1 MSPATGAP
9 PAAGWHGKL
18 PALGDF
24 ATRRLDGAFVQV
36 WDAWLATG
44 LAALAR
50 QPGWLD
56 AYLAS
61 PVWRFVLLPGAL
73 PAAQGAAPAALAW
86 AGVLMP
92 SVDRVGRY
100 YPLTL
105 AHPLDGLPAT
115 AGAVDALL
123 RWLAA
128 LDDAAAD
135 ALHGDWSIDTLDAQ
149 LARIGA
155 PPAAAQPRPAGCFD
169 GRGPIEALSL
179 AAPGDPGALLAAQAA
194 ALWHGA
200 MRGRA
205 FWHAAAGPG
214 APRLLVSDGLAPEL
228 PAELFGPGTGP
239 VSASVFVA
247 AAVLA
252 ARPTPGASP
261 R

>member
-1 MSPATGAP
+1 MSPATGAAS
-9 PAAGWHGKL
+9 AAGWHGKL
-18 PALGDF
+18 PTLGDF

-36 WDAWLATG
+36 WDAWLASG

-50 QPGWLD
+50 QPAWLD

-61 PVWRFVLLPGAL
+61 PVWRFVLMPGAL
-73 PAAQGAAPAALAW
+73 PAVVPGTAPSGTAW

-105 AHPLDGLPAT
+105 AHPLDALPAT
-115 AGAVDALL
+115 ADAVDALL

-128 LDDAAAD
+128 LDDAAVD
-135 ALHGDWSIDTLDAQ
+135 ALHGDWTIDTLDAA
-149 LARIGA
+149 LACIGA
-155 PPAAAQPRPAGCFD
+155 PPAQAPPQPAGRVD
-169 GRGPIEALSL
+169 GGGDVEALSL
-179 AAPGDPGALLAAQAA
+179 AAPGDLAALLAAQAA

-200 MRGRA
+200 MRGRG

-228 PAELFGPGTGP
+228 PAQLFGSGP
-239 VSASVFVA
+239 APVPVPVAVPAAVA
-247 AAVLA
+247 AFRSA
-252 ARPTPGASP
+252 
-261 R
+261 

>member
-1 MSPATGAP
+1 MT
-9 PAAGWHGKL
+9 AGWHGKL
-18 PALGDF
+18 PTLGDF

-36 WDAWLATG
+36 WDAWLAAG

-73 PAAQGAAPAALAW
+73 PAAHGAAPSTSAAW

-135 ALHGDWSIDTLDAQ
+135 ALHGDWSIDTLDAE

-155 PPAAAQPRPAGCFD
+155 PPAASQPPSAATAADALG
-169 GRGPIEALSL
+169 GRGAIEALPF
-179 AAPGDPGALLAAQAA
+179 AAPGDLVALLGAQAA
-194 ALWHGA
+194 ALWHGT
-200 MRGRA
+200 MGGRA
-205 FWHAAAGPG
+205 LWHAAAGPD

-228 PAELFGPGTGP
+228 PAALFGPPVATAPAPAAAATP
-239 VSASVFVA
+239 VSV
-247 AAVLA
+247 
-252 ARPTPGASP
+252 PT
-261 R
+261 

>member
-1 MSPATGAP
+1 MSPATGAL

-36 WDAWLATG
+36 WDAWLAAG
-44 LAALAR
+44 LAALALR
-50 QPGWLD
+50 PGWLD
-56 AYLAS
+56 DYLAS

-73 PAAQGAAPAALAW
+73 PAAHGAAPSAAW

-135 ALHGDWSIDTLDAQ
+135 ALHGDWSIDTLDAE
-149 LARIGA
+149 LARIGV
-155 PPAAAQPRPAGCFD
+155 PPAAQAAPSPNATEASD
-169 GRGPIEALSL
+169 GRGRVKPLPL
-179 AAPGDPGALLAAQAA
+179 GVPGNDLVALLGAQAA
-194 ALWHGA
+194 ALWHGT

-205 FWHAAAGPG
+205 LWHAAAGPD

-228 PAELFGPGTGP
+228 PAALFGP
-239 VSASVFVA
+239 SAATAPAPA
-247 AAVLA
+247 AAA
-252 ARPTPGASP
+252 TPVPWPA
-261 R
+261 